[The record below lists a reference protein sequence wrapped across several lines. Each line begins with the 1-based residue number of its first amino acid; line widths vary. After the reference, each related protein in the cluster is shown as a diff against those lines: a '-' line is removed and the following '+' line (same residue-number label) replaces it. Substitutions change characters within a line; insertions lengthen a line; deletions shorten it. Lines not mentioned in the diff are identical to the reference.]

1 MSKKESVSILR
12 GMLGEM
18 FDKMYQGAG
27 IETHAL
33 AQGLAD
39 GYMRALV
46 DMSVLNDAE
55 LFKVIQEERRNAAY
69 KADQTLLPTAN
80 EEPPL
85 SEIDPEEPMQA
96 PGSRANYA

>member
-18 FDKMYQGAG
+18 FDQMYQGAG

-46 DMSVLNDAE
+46 DMSVVNDAE

-69 KADQTLLPTAN
+69 KADQTLFPRER
-80 EEPPL
+80 EEQHA
-85 SEIDPEEPMQA
+85 SGIDAETSISTPR
-96 PGSRANYA
+96 SRTNFA

>member
-12 GMLGEM
+12 EMLGEM
-18 FDKMYQGAG
+18 FDKMYRGAG
-27 IETHAL
+27 IETHSL

-46 DMSVLNDAE
+46 DMSVVNDAE

-69 KADQTLLPTAN
+69 KADQTLYPVTG
-80 EEPPL
+80 EEQSL
-85 SEIDPEEPMQA
+85 SEIDAEELISTPH
-96 PGSRANYA
+96 SRTNYA

>member
-1 MSKKESVSILR
+1 MSKKESVTVLR
-12 GMLGEM
+12 DMLGKM

-46 DMSVLNDAE
+46 DLSVVNDTE
-55 LFKVIQEERRNAAY
+55 LFKLIQEERRNAAF
-69 KADQTLLPTAN
+69 KADQTLVPQEN
-80 EEPPL
+80 EQHAP
-85 SEIDPEEPMQA
+85 SSADPDGPESVP
-96 PGSRANYA
+96 RTHVNYA